1 MTSAGGEPSCT
12 HARERSKEAFCC
24 FSAKGLVFN
33 ARLNGCAAIKPYV
46 KDGVI
51 FGGYELIS
59 SAIVPKRHTY
69 DRSEI
74 VNRRRVVDHG
84 EVFTNA
90 REIRAM
96 IAHVTSIGHI
106 ETRVLEPACGNGNF
120 LHEILKEKLH
130 LVAGLFKKNL
140 YEYEQ
145 NLIAAVAS
153 IYGIE
158 LLPDN
163 VIACKSRL
171 LALCEE
177 EYKRITKKPIP
188 SRYRSVIEH
197 LLTKNII
204 RGDALTMKYVGR
216 VKKPIVFSEW
226 TFVTG
231 GKVKRRD
238 YELVNLMTQGGKDGS
253 QHISDMQEFQMIPLP
268 VATYPLRHFLDLIV
282 DA

>member
-1 MTSAGGEPSCT
+1 MMA
-12 HARERSKEAFCC
+12 
-24 FSAKGLVFN
+24 N
-33 ARLNGCAAIKPYV
+33 
-46 KDGVI
+46 
-51 FGGYELIS
+51 
-59 SAIVPKRHTY
+59 
-69 DRSEI
+69 
-74 VNRRRVVDHG
+74 
-84 EVFTNA
+84 
-90 REIRAM
+90 
-96 IAHVTSIGHI
+96 VTDIGHI

-130 LVAGLFKKNL
+130 LVAAQFKKNL

-145 NLIAAVAS
+145 YLIAAVAS
-153 IYGIE
+153 IYGID
-158 LLPDN
+158 LLQDN
-163 VIACKSRL
+163 VIACRIRL

-177 EYKRITKKPIP
+177 EHKLIIKKSIP
-188 SRYRSVIEH
+188 VLHRSVIEH

-216 VKKPIVFSEW
+216 SKKPIVFSEW

-238 YELVNLMTQGGKDGS
+238 YELANLMSQGGKDGS
-253 QHISDMQEFQMIPLP
+253 QHISDTQEFQTIPLP